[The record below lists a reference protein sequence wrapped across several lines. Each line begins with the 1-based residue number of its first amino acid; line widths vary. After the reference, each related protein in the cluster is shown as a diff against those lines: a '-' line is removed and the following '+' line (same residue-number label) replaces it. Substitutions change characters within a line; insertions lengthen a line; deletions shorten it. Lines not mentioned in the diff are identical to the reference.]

1 MPASLPEWIA
11 VALALAYVLLAIR
24 QSRWCWPAAAASA
37 AIYLV
42 LFARGGLP
50 MQAALQVFYLVMAA
64 YGWHSWRASHGRP
77 DELRV
82 STRPARWHVVA
93 LGAVVLAAAVNAR
106 YLPNAQGALVSHAD
120 AFVAWGSVLATWM
133 VARKILE
140 NWLYWILFDLVAAAL
155 YFAQGFHA
163 TAVLFLLYV
172 VLAMKGYRE
181 WRAGLG
187 APSPAA
193 MSARGGES

>member
-24 QSRWCWPAAAASA
+24 QSRWCWPAAAASS

-42 LFARGGLP
+42 LFAQGGLP
-50 MQAALQVFYLVMAA
+50 MQAALQAFYIATSA
-64 YGWHSWRASHGRP
+64 YGWYAWRAGQGESQQ
-77 DELRV
+77 LRV
-82 STRPARWHVVA
+82 TTRPWPWHVAA
-93 LGAVVLAAAVNAR
+93 LGCVVVLTAANV
-106 YLPNAQGALVSHAD
+106 YLLPGHGGFLVSGAD

-140 NWLYWILFDLVAAAL
+140 NWIYWVVFDLAAAAL

-163 TAVLFLLYV
+163 TAGLFMLYV
-172 VLAMKGYRE
+172 VL
-181 WRAGLG
+181 
-187 APSPAA
+187 
-193 MSARGGES
+193 SARGFVAWRSDMQRDAAAARN